1 MLVVTGHCLLKF
13 ELDGFHSVGASIQ
26 AIHTDWSDDHLFTAD
41 SDGCVKVGV
50 RSIRQRGDSFPPQC
64 RVFTCVLLLQVWE
77 IERRPFRGMPITPLA
92 MWRAH
97 QAPVTSISYIE
108 QTNMLETFVVTASV
122 SGEICVWTLTGIKVG
137 MFGQEKVRLATS

>member
-50 RSIRQRGDSFPPQC
+50 RTIRQRGDSFPLNAAYSPVYCCSRSGKLSGGHFAAC
-64 RVFTCVLLLQVWE
+64 RSPRWPCGVLTK
-77 IERRPFRGMPITPLA
+77 RR
-92 MWRAH
+92 
-97 QAPVTSISYIE
+97 
-108 QTNMLETFVVTASV
+108 
-122 SGEICVWTLTGIKVG
+122 
-137 MFGQEKVRLATS
+137 